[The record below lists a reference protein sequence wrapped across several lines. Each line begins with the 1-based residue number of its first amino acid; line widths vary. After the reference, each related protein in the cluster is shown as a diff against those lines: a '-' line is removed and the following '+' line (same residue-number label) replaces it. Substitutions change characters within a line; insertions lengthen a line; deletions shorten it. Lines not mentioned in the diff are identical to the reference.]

1 MEIEEMQTLWSEMS
15 RQLEEQKKLT
25 NEIIMNMTQ
34 ERYSRKFQT
43 IFTFEAIGALI
54 CFVLVFTVLPY
65 FNKLDTW
72 YFMLCG
78 IYTVLVF
85 TLVPVLVLRALNKLR
100 RLNIS
105 EYNYKET
112 LITFIKRKNNILQI
126 QKIAALFYIPLMLT
140 TPVTLVKIFKN
151 LNFLAMEK
159 SITLY
164 IMIGIHFL
172 FTAYIVYW
180 GYNYYKRLTNSA
192 EKVLNEIE

>member
-34 ERYSRKFQT
+34 ERYSRKFQRL
-43 IFTFEAIGALI
+43 FTYEAIGAII
-54 CFVLVFTVLPY
+54 CFVLVITVLPY

-105 EYNYKET
+105 AYNYKET
-112 LITFIKRKNNILQI
+112 LITFVKRKNNILQI
-126 QKIAALFYIPLMLT
+126 QKIAVLFYIPLMLT
-140 TPVTLVKIFKN
+140 TPVTGVKILKN
-151 LNFLAMEK
+151 LNFLTMEK

-164 IMIGIHFL
+164 IAIVIHFL
-172 FTAYIVYW
+172 FTAYIMHW
-180 GYNYYKRLTNSA
+180 GYNCYKRITNSA
-192 EKVLNEIE
+192 ENVLQELE